1 MSNFIF
7 IKNITYLYGFSFFFF
22 SFNYIP
28 LKVLFSSYFDFIFQ
42 KTLAYILLLIIFYY
56 LIKIKLIY

>member
-7 IKNITYLYGFSFFFF
+7 IKNIIYLYGFSFF

-28 LKVLFSSYFDFIFQ
+28 LKVFFQ
-42 KTLAYILLLIIFYY
+42 VFFLNLAYILLLIIFLLSY
-56 LIKIKLIY
+56 